1 MIIERG
7 DFGLFRI
14 LKKTRMGTVV
24 RALNSGFSG
33 PSSTLTGIIVLCSR
47 TLTLIIFISTQEY
60 RWVAA
65 TCQDNL
71 T

>member
-14 LKKTRMGTVV
+14 KKKPAWEQWFER
-24 RALNSGFSG
+24 SG

-47 TLTLIIFISTQEY
+47 SLTLTIFISTQEY
-60 RWVAA
+60 KWVAA